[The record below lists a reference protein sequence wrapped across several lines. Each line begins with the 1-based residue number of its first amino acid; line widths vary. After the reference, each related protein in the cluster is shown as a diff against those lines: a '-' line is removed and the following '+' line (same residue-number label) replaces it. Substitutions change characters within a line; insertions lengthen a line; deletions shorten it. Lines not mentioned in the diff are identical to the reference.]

1 MLSHISIENFKS
13 IAQLEMPL
21 SKLNVL
27 IGPNNSGKTSVLQAP
42 AIAKQASQGSAIF
55 QGPIVKVGSFT
66 DAVYKHD
73 KNLCIA
79 FTFVLSP
86 QRRHGIAPY
95 QRARSE
101 HLVPNLRSLTCH
113 VEISSSPE
121 GDPVVLRGII
131 ARQEAG
137 FSLEYPAEEVLWQG
151 QRVKANTSLRGLV
164 PYVSSGTSEM
174 VEAYNAVSEIVTD
187 EFRDNFFYIS
197 SMRGTGER
205 STPVDHRFSQ
215 RPQDVGIH
223 GEKALQVL
231 AFLRDDPEF
240 AEVMDHVASWL
251 DRFGLKELAA
261 RIAPGPSYSLSTK
274 NKITDVS
281 SNILDV
287 GFGIN
292 QLLPIIVQCFYAPK
306 GSLIMI
312 EQPEAHLHPKA
323 QAIVADLLADVVKF
337 GNQVIV
343 ETHSEHLLLRLQT
356 NIAQKRLH
364 ASDVTINYFD
374 QSAEGTKKTNIK
386 IDDNGYFVQP
396 LPEGFFEEG
405 FQETLAHLKALSGRD
420 KSESG

>member
-1 MLSHISIENFKS
+1 MLSHIIIENFKS
-13 IAQLEMPL
+13 IAKLEMRL

-27 IGPNNSGKTSVLQAP
+27 IGPNNSGKTSVLQIP
-42 AIAKQASQGSAIF
+42 AIAKQVSQGNPIF

-73 KNLCIA
+73 KNLRIA
-79 FTFVLSP
+79 FAFVISP
-86 QRRHGIAPY
+86 QRRHGIAPNE
-95 QRARSE
+95 RTRSE
-101 HLVPNLRSLTCH
+101 HLWPNLRSLTCR
-113 VEISSSPE
+113 VEIGSSPE
-121 GDPVVLRGII
+121 GAPVVFYSII
-131 ARQEAG
+131 VDERAG
-137 FSLEYPAEEVLWQG
+137 FSFEYPAEDVPWQG
-151 QRVKANTSLRGLV
+151 QRVRVNISLRGLF
-164 PYVSSGTSEM
+164 PYISGGASGM

-187 EFRDNFFYIS
+187 EFRDSLFYIS
-197 SMRGTGER
+197 SMRGTDER
-205 STPVDHRFSQ
+205 FTPVDARFSE
-215 RPQDVGIH
+215 RPQNVGIH
-223 GEKALQVL
+223 GERTLQVL
-231 AFLRDDPEF
+231 AFLRDDPEY

-251 DRFGLKELAA
+251 DRFGLKELVA
-261 RIAPGPSYSLSTK
+261 RISRGPSYSLNAK

-356 NIAQKRLH
+356 NIAQKRIH
-364 ASDVTINYFD
+364 ASDITINYFD
-374 QSAEGTKKTNIK
+374 QSAEGTKETNIK
-386 IDDNGYFVQP
+386 IDDNGYFMQP

-420 KSESG
+420 KNESG

>member
-1 MLSHISIENFKS
+1 MFSHIIVENFKS
-13 IAQLEMPL
+13 IAKLEMQL

-42 AIAKQASQGSAIF
+42 AIAKQASQYGAIF

-66 DAVYKHD
+66 DAVYKHN

-86 QRRHGIAPY
+86 QRRHGIAPH

-101 HLVPNLRSLTCH
+101 YLWPNLRSLTCH
-113 VEISSSPE
+113 VEISSSPD
-121 GDPVVLRGII
+121 GAPVVLSSLI
-131 ARQEAG
+131 AHQETG
-137 FSLEYPAEEVLWQG
+137 FSLEYPAENVIWQG
-151 QRVKANTSLRGLV
+151 QRANANTTLRGLV
-164 PYVSSGTSEM
+164 PYVSSGVSEM
-174 VEAYNAVSEIVTD
+174 MEAYNAVSEVVTD
-187 EFRDNFFYIS
+187 EFRDIFYIS
-197 SMRGTGER
+197 SMRGTDER
-205 STPVDHRFSQ
+205 STPVDNRFSE

-223 GEKALQVL
+223 GEKTLQVL
-231 AFLRDDPEF
+231 AFLRDDPEY

-261 RIAPGPSYSLSTK
+261 RIARGPSYSLNAK

-356 NIAQKRLH
+356 NIAQKRLRT
-364 ASDVTINYFD
+364 SDVTINYFD

-420 KSESG
+420 KNESG